1 MGMIPIGDEQVTGGP
16 PPLLNYALIALNVLA
31 FLLEL
36 SQPSERALQS
46 FITAWGVVP
55 REYSS
60 GHDIAPL
67 IPLPFWST
75 LITSMFLHGG
85 WMHLGGNMLYLWI
98 FGDNLNKV
106 MGQVRYFL
114 FYMVCGLAAGLAH
127 IAFNSGSG
135 VPSVGASG
143 AISGVLGGYM
153 VLFPRNRVRVMMR
166 GGITAVPA
174 YVMLGL
180 WILIQIV
187 SGAMDQGGE
196 GGGVAFMAHIGG
208 FAAGLVLVKLFAA
221 GRARPSYA

>member
-98 FGDNLNKV
+98 FGDNLNKL